1 VLLRGLTCYIN
12 NKMTK
17 KQFIAFADA
26 VKAITDDY
34 NRHIIT
40 KFLLDILPTFNSKFD
55 SDKFVNYIN
64 K

>member
-1 VLLRGLTCYIN
+1 
-12 NKMTK
+12 MTQ

-26 VKAITDDY
+26 VRAITDDY

-55 SDKFVNYIN
+55 KDKFVNYIN

>member
-1 VLLRGLTCYIN
+1 
-12 NKMTK
+12 MTQ

-26 VKAITDDY
+26 VRAITDDY
-34 NRHIIT
+34 SKHIIT
-40 KFLLDILPTFNSKFD
+40 KFLLDILPTLNTKFD

>member
-1 VLLRGLTCYIN
+1 
-12 NKMTK
+12 MTAK
-17 KQFIAFADA
+17 EFIAFADK

-34 NRHIIT
+34 NRSIILD
-40 KFLLDILPTFNSKFD
+40 FLLDILPALNSKFD